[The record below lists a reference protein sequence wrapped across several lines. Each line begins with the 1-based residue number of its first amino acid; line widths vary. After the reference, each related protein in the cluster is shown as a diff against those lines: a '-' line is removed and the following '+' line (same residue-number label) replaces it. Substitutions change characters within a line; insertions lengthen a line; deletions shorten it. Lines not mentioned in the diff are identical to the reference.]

1 MLRNRER
8 GTGMT
13 GYCVRKPSA
22 AVALLLLFAG
32 PVVAQWPPDENPQF
46 FPSGVFVSNR
56 SILARGY
63 SWFLRSMQEK
73 PLAECVSR
81 ECPQVY
87 RVLIETRPYNAPVVV
102 RLWIRS
108 DGVSELVTKVGRD
121 GGHPQILS
129 VSKTA
134 DPSRVDVD
142 KFLKLLEEAG
152 FWSMPTEF
160 AKPTAMGAS
169 GWMLEGMRGDK
180 YHLVCRSAPEL
191 GPLKDPLDF
200 LVVGLAKLD
209 LKSLPVGP
217 RGLR

>member
-1 MLRNRER
+1 
-8 GTGMT
+8 MT
-13 GYCVRKPSA
+13 IYCVRKPLA
-22 AVALLLLFAG
+22 AVASVLLIAS

-46 FPSGVFVSNR
+46 FPSGALTSN
-56 SILARGY
+56 LAIVGRAY
-63 SWFLRSMQEK
+63 SWYLRSLQEK

-87 RVLIETRPYNAPVVV
+87 RVLVVTRPYNAPVVV

-121 GGHPQILS
+121 GGHPQILT

-134 DPSRVDVD
+134 DPARVDVD

-160 AKPTAMGAS
+160 AKPTAMGAA
-169 GWMLEGMRGDK
+169 GWMLEGIREDK
-180 YHLVCRSAPEL
+180 YHIVCRSAPEI

-200 LVVGLAKLD
+200 LVVGLAKID
-209 LKSLPVGP
+209 LASLPVGP